1 MHSDEETFRRTM
13 EAHTVDGEPHTV
25 IVLRRGMGN
34 KARVWLTLN
43 GALKTTVCMTNRE
56 ATQLAKLLDEAQQ
69 LPAR

>member
-1 MHSDEETFRRTM
+1 
-13 EAHTVDGEPHTV
+13 
-25 IVLRRGMGN
+25 MGN